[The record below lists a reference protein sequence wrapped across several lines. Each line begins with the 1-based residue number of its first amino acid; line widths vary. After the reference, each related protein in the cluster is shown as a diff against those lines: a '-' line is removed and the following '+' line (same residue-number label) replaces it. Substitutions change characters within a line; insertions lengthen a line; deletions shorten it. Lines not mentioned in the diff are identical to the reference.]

1 MNNNESL
8 RPGGG
13 PTDAQGG
20 TGSSFIGVD
29 NHTLLDK
36 SLRAATTTSLKKE
49 KKNEK
54 NENIREWKK

>member
-1 MNNNESL
+1 MPREGN
-8 RPGGG
+8 
-13 PTDAQGG
+13 AG

>member
-1 MNNNESL
+1 MPREGN
-8 RPGGG
+8 
-13 PTDAQGG
+13 AG

-49 KKNEK
+49 KKNE
-54 NENIREWKK
+54 NIREWKK

>member
-13 PTDAQGG
+13 PADAQGG

-49 KKNEK
+49 KKK
-54 NENIREWKK
+54 MKKMKT